1 MLTCLSCCKFT
12 FSLSPS
18 ALSPKLGI
26 LAYVW
31 IVVPVLLVQSSG
43 PECVTHRHNN
53 TSTFISNNMHQGKIF
68 LQICTKVKY
77 FADTHH
83 VMKAMSHHALCP
95 QACASV
101 LLSTKI
107 AAAKSYHNRF
117 VLYSMCLFS
126 AIKSWSVFLQLAS
139 MSNCVDFYFA
149 LGPRLWVTTVSAL
162 LISQCSIGL
171 LFAIKR
177 CNWSVF
183 RLSTKVAARNNC
195 TGFNFQLDCT
205 HRALWASTASGL
217 VKTVCF

>member
-83 VMKAMSHHALCP
+83 VMKAMSHHALCI

-101 LLSTKI
+101 VLSTKI

-126 AIKSWSVFLQLAS
+126 VIKSWIIFL
-139 MSNCVDFYFA
+139 
-149 LGPRLWVTTVSAL
+149 
-162 LISQCSIGL
+162 
-171 LFAIKR
+171 
-177 CNWSVF
+177 
-183 RLSTKVAARNNC
+183 LSTICCFHEQLCIFQLC
-195 TGFNFQLDCT
+195 TGAGSMGTNSECVAD
-205 HRALWASTASGL
+205 
-217 VKTVCF
+217 